1 MVPVWCRLYDCS
13 RQASVYTLQIMKD
26 RSVIYMQCNMQT
38 FTDAGC
44 TQERERN
51 RERFQAMVTL
61 HSAAL
66 QLQDGQNRKSDQVH
80 WDN

>member
-1 MVPVWCRLYDCS
+1 
-13 RQASVYTLQIMKD
+13 
-26 RSVIYMQCNMQT
+26 MQCNMQT

-80 WDN
+80 WAKLDVSH